1 MIELIDKLKSRTAEG
16 KVCDYAEVDGAPEI
30 QAVDMTTITL
40 AAGYYQ
46 HTGETTETYTKGMM
60 YYYDGAKLKPLDG
73 SSTGGGT
80 TTTTATAVKVTLLA
94 SGWNESKRQTIEGL
108 DLTGNENIIVSPK
121 GSPSVY
127 VEAGIYCVSI
137 GNGWLIF
144 ECDIVPTT
152 DIEVNVLIL

>member
-60 YYYDGAKLKPLDG
+60 YYYDGANLKPLDG

-94 SGWNESKRQTIEGL
+94 SGWVGAGYQSVAVEGM
-108 DLTGNENIIVSPK
+108 TAEKNCIVCPV
-121 GSPSVY
+121 GDPTAY
-127 VEAGIYCVSI
+127 AEAGIYAVSQGTGSLGFDCKTI
-137 GNGWLIF
+137 
-144 ECDIVPTT
+144 PTT
-152 DIEVNVLIL
+152 DIQVNVLIL